1 MNQSKKK
8 DTGMTKNAPGRNDRE
23 GLTIID
29 LFKMF
34 PDDEAA
40 EKWFEDQRWPEGR
53 KCCPDCGSMNY
64 AVVANRRPMPYRCRD
79 CRSYFSVKK
88 GTVMQSSKI
97 GLQKWLF
104 AMYMMS
110 TSLKG
115 AASMKVYRELG
126 ITQKTAWFLTQRIR
140 EGFKKGNARSMIGPV
155 EVDETYVGG
164 KRGNMHAS
172 RRKKFEGRG
181 TAGKTAVVGVKD
193 RASNAVSAKVV
204 SRTDAETLQGFV
216 ADNADPA
223 ATVYTDDARA
233 YKGLPNHE
241 AVKHSVGEYVRNQAH
256 TNGIESF
263 WSLMKRGYKG
273 IYHKM
278 SPKHL
283 DRYVREFAGRH
294 NVRDSGT
301 LEQMAVLSCG
311 LVGARLRYRDLI
323 EDNGLDSGARA
334 IAV

>member
-1 MNQSKKK
+1 
-8 DTGMTKNAPGRNDRE
+8 MTRKAPGRNDRE

-29 LFKMF
+29 LFRMF
-34 PDDEAA
+34 PDDAAA
-40 EKWFEDQRWPEGR
+40 EKWLEDQRWPDGR
-53 KCCPDCGSMNY
+53 KCCTECGSMNC

-140 EGFKKGNARSMIGPV
+140 EGFMDGAARPMIGPV
-155 EVDETYVGG
+155 EADETYVGG
-164 KRGNMHAS
+164 KRRNMHAFK
-172 RRKKFEGRG
+172 RKQLEGRG
-181 TAGKTAVVGVKD
+181 AAGKAAVVGVKD
-193 RASNAVSAKVV
+193 RASNKVSAKAVE
-204 SRTDAETLQGFV
+204 RTDAATLQGFI
-216 ADNADPA
+216 AAKADPGA
-223 ATVYTDDARA
+223 VVYTDDSRA
-233 YKGLPNHE
+233 YRGIPFTHGS
-241 AVKHSVGEYVRNQAH
+241 VKHSVGEYVNGQAH

-283 DRYVREFAGRH
+283 NRYVREFAGRH
-294 NVRDSGT
+294 NVRDAGT
-301 LEQMAVLSCG
+301 LEQMAILSGG
-311 LVGARLRYRDLI
+311 LVGARLRYKDLI
-323 EDNGLDSGARA
+323 ADNGLDSGARA

>member
-1 MNQSKKK
+1 
-8 DTGMTKNAPGRNDRE
+8 MTKNAPGRNDRE

-126 ITQKTAWFLTQRIR
+126 ITQKTAWTAEPRGSQALSRRVCPQPSPYERHREFL
-140 EGFKKGNARSMIGPV
+140 V
-155 EVDETYVGG
+155 VDE
-164 KRGNMHAS
+164 
-172 RRKKFEGRG
+172 
-181 TAGKTAVVGVKD
+181 AGIQGHLPQD
-193 RASNAVSAKVV
+193 VS
-204 SRTDAETLQGFV
+204 
-216 ADNADPA
+216 
-223 ATVYTDDARA
+223 
-233 YKGLPNHE
+233 E
-241 AVKHSVGEYVRNQAH
+241 A
-256 TNGIESF
+256 
-263 WSLMKRGYKG
+263 
-273 IYHKM
+273 
-278 SPKHL
+278 P
-283 DRYVREFAGRH
+283 
-294 NVRDSGT
+294 
-301 LEQMAVLSCG
+301 
-311 LVGARLRYRDLI
+311 
-323 EDNGLDSGARA
+323 
-334 IAV
+334 

>member
-1 MNQSKKK
+1 
-8 DTGMTKNAPGRNDRE
+8 MTKKAPGKFERK

-29 LFKMF
+29 LFRMF

-40 EKWFEDQRWPEGR
+40 EKWFEDQRWPDGH
-53 KCCPDCGSMNY
+53 KCCTDCGSMNY

-140 EGFKKGNARSMIGPV
+140 EGFTKGTKSMVGPV

-181 TAGKTAVVGVKD
+181 TVGKTVVVGAKD
-193 RASNAVSAKVV
+193 RDSNTVTAKVV
-204 SRTDAETLQGFV
+204 KNTDAETLQGFV
-216 ADNADPA
+216 VDNADPNA
-223 ATVYTDDARA
+223 MVYTDDARA

-241 AVKHSVGEYVRNQAH
+241 SVSHSVGEYVREQAH

-263 WSLMKRGYKG
+263 WATMKRGYKG

-283 DRYVREFAGRH
+283 DRYVKEFAGRH
-294 NVRDSGT
+294 NVRDADT
-301 LEQMAVLSCG
+301 LEQIAVLSGG
-311 LVGARLRYRDLI
+311 LVGARLRYKDLI
-323 EDNGLDSGARA
+323 SDNGLDSGARA
-334 IAV
+334 ISV

>member
-1 MNQSKKK
+1 MNKK
-8 DTGMTKNAPGRNDRE
+8 APGKFERK

-29 LFKMF
+29 LFRMF

-40 EKWFEDQRWPEGR
+40 EKWFEDQRWPDGH
-53 KCCPDCGSMNY
+53 KCCTDCGSMNY

-140 EGFKKGNARSMIGPV
+140 EGFMKGTQSMIGPV

-181 TAGKTAVVGVKD
+181 TVGKTAVVGAKD
-193 RASNAVSAKVV
+193 RASNKVSAKVV

-216 ADNADPA
+216 VDNADPKA
-223 ATVYTDDARA
+223 IVYTDDARA

-241 AVKHSVGEYVRNQAH
+241 TVSHSVGEYVREQAH

-263 WSLMKRGYKG
+263 WATMKRGYKG

-283 DRYVREFAGRH
+283 DRYVKEFAGRH
-294 NVRDSGT
+294 NVRDADT
-301 LEQMAVLSCG
+301 LEQIAVLSGG
-311 LVGARLRYRDLI
+311 LVGARLRYKDLI
-323 EDNGLDSGARA
+323 ADNGLNSGARA

>member
-1 MNQSKKK
+1 
-8 DTGMTKNAPGRNDRE
+8 MTKKAPGKFERK

-29 LFKMF
+29 LFRMF

-40 EKWFEDQRWPEGR
+40 EKWFEDQRWPDGH
-53 KCCPDCGSMNY
+53 KCCTDCGSMNY

-140 EGFKKGNARSMIGPV
+140 EGFMKGTKSMVGPV

-181 TAGKTAVVGVKD
+181 TVGKTAVVGVKD
-193 RASNAVSAKVV
+193 RDSNTVTAKVV
-204 SRTDAETLQGFV
+204 RNTDAETLQGFV
-216 ADNADPA
+216 VDNAEPDA
-223 ATVYTDDARA
+223 MVYTDDAKA

-241 AVKHSVGEYVRNQAH
+241 TVSHSVGEYVREQAH

-263 WSLMKRGYKG
+263 WATMKRGYKG

-283 DRYVREFAGRH
+283 DRYVKEFAGRH
-294 NVRDSGT
+294 NVRDADT
-301 LEQMAVLSCG
+301 LEQIAVLSGG
-311 LVGARLRYRDLI
+311 LVGARLRYKDLI
-323 EDNGLDSGARA
+323 ADNGLESGARA
-334 IAV
+334 ITV

>member
-1 MNQSKKK
+1 
-8 DTGMTKNAPGRNDRE
+8 MTKKAPGKFERK

-29 LFKMF
+29 LFRMF

-40 EKWFEDQRWPEGR
+40 EKWFEDQRWPDR
-53 KCCPDCGSMNY
+53 HKCCTDCGSMNY

-140 EGFKKGNARSMIGPV
+140 EGFMKGTKSMVGPV

-181 TAGKTAVVGVKD
+181 TVGKTAVVGVKD
-193 RASNAVSAKVV
+193 RDSNTVTAKVV
-204 SRTDAETLQGFV
+204 
-216 ADNADPA
+216 
-223 ATVYTDDARA
+223 
-233 YKGLPNHE
+233 
-241 AVKHSVGEYVRNQAH
+241 
-256 TNGIESF
+256 
-263 WSLMKRGYKG
+263 
-273 IYHKM
+273 
-278 SPKHL
+278 
-283 DRYVREFAGRH
+283 
-294 NVRDSGT
+294 
-301 LEQMAVLSCG
+301 
-311 LVGARLRYRDLI
+311 
-323 EDNGLDSGARA
+323 
-334 IAV
+334 